1 MWGQQSQKSSQQTT
15 GRACKQVRKLLICR
29 HTWQLIY
36 QSLFASFD
44 CYRIIF
50 NPPGKIPGI
59 VLLSIRCI
67 ICQYYITVQPLI
79 ILRLNCN
86 QSCQTGYMLCNK
98 TTAATVRI
106 IHKSLVFY
114 SSQLWNLSKIITR
127 KSKQSKWKVKGH
139 PISQWHRT
147 PCDQK
152 KKRKEK
158 KWKKW

>member
-1 MWGQQSQKSSQQTT
+1 MGTTKSE
-15 GRACKQVRKLLICR
+15 VRKLLICR

-36 QSLFASFD
+36 QSLFASFV

-79 ILRLNCN
+79 MLWLNCN
-86 QSCQTGYMLCNK
+86 QICQSGYMLCNK

-127 KSKQSKWKVKGH
+127 KSKESKWKVKDIPFLSDIEPH
-139 PISQWHRT
+139 VT
-147 PCDQK
+147 